1 MSQSLGLGG
10 ERRYSVPSNP
20 LLHDPRHMHS
30 EDLHAW
36 SIYRQNLNS
45 DFTDSA
51 LGSTDKSPLPYGN
64 FQLRDTTV
72 QSILS
77 HPRYGPKY
85 IQRLATGIPDHDRT
99 VTYPL
104 FVSIARPRCSPYSGY
119 LETHAMNR
127 ENARRS
133 ASRAISALGSNM
145 YTYLKFGLPRVFPP
159 NHNGSQRSGTPKPKT
174 SIGSGMK
181 PTPRIHRQ
189 SRGVR
194 ETSSGYDSSDNETS
208 TNYKYS
214 RKYRSDP
221 DFRMQNIHPSLQPHG
236 QGVPLVAMQQAGLR
250 EPRWTSS
257 RHKSVSEAN
266 LLGIDA
272 RPQRSVYSQ
281 RRNSVA
287 DYVPDNDHQSYLMP
301 SSHLGG
307 RMSKAGSHMSIAQS
321 RKHSTL
327 RPGDHL
333 DGYAHSA
340 YIYPNYYQDLHGTIG
355 LTSSD
360 VFGFLRMDW
369 LGATW
374 GSWPVCLAC
383 GPHRRLNLFIWE
395 SYVQQW
401 TSYGGYD
408 DGFDLIPFQSRWAK
422 YCPSSGKNATEINL
436 EITSPENKSALLVS
450 GLSFEVKSG
459 EILAVLATAQQEA
472 TGLLD
477 VLAGV
482 RKKLS
487 GDIVL
492 NGQPVASSTL
502 RKVAAYVRKDTS
514 LCPSMTVE
522 HTLRFHAALRRP
534 RQNQHQ
540 VKMDDRDRINLL
552 IEELG
557 LEQVRDTNV
566 ARLTRSEIRRLN
578 VACQLLLDTAVL
590 ILDQPTKEMDIFD
603 TFFLVE
609 YLRNWA
615 STGRVVIMSL
625 HPPTYEI
632 FAMLTKVVLIS
643 AGRTMFSGYRRDML
657 PYFASIDYPCPA
669 FKNPS
674 DYYLDLV
681 TLDDLSAAAM
691 LESSGRIE
699 ALASVFAGAQSPP
712 EPPPPVPLPVP
723 IARPNVFVQA
733 FALVEKSLVFTQMTM
748 LSNVVTRVLIAA
760 IMSLITGT
768 IFWDLPT
775 TDAKL
780 TQNDRIGFHYSVMC
794 LAMCPLLLWLSVREA
809 SSMRRHV
816 ERDVAVPLYSRAV
829 FMLYDQFLELW
840 SAVLTWLAYLVP
852 SYAMSGLYAQTP
864 GSFDGFYIYLGYTAL
879 YLIAIQMLFRAVVF
893 LVPMEKTAAIIGG
906 FCLLLSTLVNGA
918 MLHQQDLPQY
928 WRWLEYVS
936 PSRWTLPEILQKEMS
951 ETALKTSISKEMR
964 CTNKQ
969 RYQDIIVQSPCPPPN
984 GTQVLSNFEYL
995 RGDKTWEWTEESFLV
1010 ALAIF
1015 YAVFAFIAILA
1026 FGIGFWRPFKTGALD
1041 GRPTAPYPKAA
1052 TGQTYRSALG
1062 SNMYTYL
1069 KFGLPRVF
1077 PPNHNGSQRSGT
1089 PKPKTSIGSG
1099 MKPAPRIHRQSRGV
1113 RETSSGYDSSDNETS
1128 TNYKYSRKYR
1138 SDPDF
1143 RMQNIHPSLQP
1154 HGQGVPLVAM
1164 QQAGLREPRWTSSR
1178 HKSVSEANL
1187 LGIDARPQRSVYSQR
1202 RNSVADYVPDN
1213 DHQSYLMPSS
1223 HLGGRMS
1230 KAGSHMS
1237 IAQSRKHST
1246 LRPGDHLDG
1255 YAHSA
1260 YIYPNYY
1267 QDLHGT
1273 IGLTSSDVFG
1283 FLRMDWLGATWGS
1296 PPPTDCKNKHKS
1308 HKPKYHHHHTTL
1320 MRFELD
1326 FILRVTQPFTMLPD
1340 VNSLEITSPEN
1351 KSALLVSGLSFEVKS
1366 GEILAV
1372 LATAQQEATGLL
1384 DVLAGVRKKLSGDIV
1399 LNGQPVAS
1407 STLRKVA
1414 AYVRKDTSLCP
1425 SMTVEHTLRFHA
1437 ALRRPRQNQHQVKMD
1452 DRDRI
1457 NLLIEELGL
1466 EQVRDTNVARLTR
1479 SEIRRL
1485 NVACQLLLDTA
1496 VLILDQPTKEMD
1508 IFDTFFLVEYL
1519 RNWASTG
1526 RVVIMS
1532 LHPPTYEIFAMLT
1545 KVVLISAGRTMFS
1558 GYRRDMLPYFASID
1572 YPCPAFK
1579 NPSDYY
1585 LDLVTLDDL
1594 SAAAMLESSGRIEAL
1609 ASVFA
1614 GAQSPPEPPPPVP
1627 LPVPIARPNVFVQAF
1642 ALVEKSLVF
1651 TQMTMLSNV
1660 VTRVLIAAIMSLI
1673 TGTIFWDLPTTDAK
1687 LTQNDR
1693 IGFHYS
1699 VMCLAMCPLL
1709 LWLSVREASSMRR
1722 HVERDVA
1729 VPLYSRAVFMLYDQF
1744 LELWS
1749 AVLTWLAYL
1758 VPSYAMSGLYAQT
1771 PGSFD
1776 GFYIYL
1782 GYTALYLIAIQ
1793 MLFRAVVFLV
1803 PMEKTAAIIGGFC
1816 LLLSTLV
1823 NGAMLHQ
1830 QDLPQ
1835 YWRWLEYVSPSR
1847 WTLPEILQKEM
1858 SETALKT
1865 SISKEMRCTN
1875 KQRYQDIIVQSP
1887 CPPPN
1892 GTQVLSNFEYLR
1904 GDKTWEWTEESFL
1917 VALAIFY
1924 AVFAFIA
1931 ILAFV
1936 CDCTKYV
1943 RRKERHSMKGHKVTV
1958 NTP

>member
-1 MSQSLGLGG
+1 MMSQSLGLGG

-77 HPRYGPKY
+77 HPRYGPK
-85 IQRLATGIPDHDRT
+85 
-99 VTYPL
+99 
-104 FVSIARPRCSPYSGY
+104 
-119 LETHAMNR
+119 
-127 ENARRS
+127 
-133 ASRAISALGSNM
+133 SALGSNM

-221 DFRMQNIHPSLQPHG
+221 DFRMQNIHPSLQVNT
-236 QGVPLVAMQQAGLR
+236 GVPLVAMQQAGLR

-340 YIYPNYYQDLHGTIG
+340 YIYPNYY
-355 LTSSD
+355 
-360 VFGFLRMDW
+360 
-369 LGATW
+369 
-374 GSWPVCLAC
+374 
-383 GPHRRLNLFIWE
+383 
-395 SYVQQW
+395 
-401 TSYGGYD
+401 
-408 DGFDLIPFQSRWAK
+408 
-422 YCPSSGKNATEINL
+422 
-436 EITSPENKSALLVS
+436 
-450 GLSFEVKSG
+450 
-459 EILAVLATAQQEA
+459 
-472 TGLLD
+472 
-477 VLAGV
+477 
-482 RKKLS
+482 
-487 GDIVL
+487 
-492 NGQPVASSTL
+492 
-502 RKVAAYVRKDTS
+502 
-514 LCPSMTVE
+514 
-522 HTLRFHAALRRP
+522 
-534 RQNQHQ
+534 
-540 VKMDDRDRINLL
+540 
-552 IEELG
+552 
-557 LEQVRDTNV
+557 
-566 ARLTRSEIRRLN
+566 
-578 VACQLLLDTAVL
+578 
-590 ILDQPTKEMDIFD
+590 
-603 TFFLVE
+603 
-609 YLRNWA
+609 
-615 STGRVVIMSL
+615 
-625 HPPTYEI
+625 
-632 FAMLTKVVLIS
+632 
-643 AGRTMFSGYRRDML
+643 
-657 PYFASIDYPCPA
+657 
-669 FKNPS
+669 
-674 DYYLDLV
+674 
-681 TLDDLSAAAM
+681 
-691 LESSGRIE
+691 
-699 ALASVFAGAQSPP
+699 
-712 EPPPPVPLPVP
+712 
-723 IARPNVFVQA
+723 
-733 FALVEKSLVFTQMTM
+733 
-748 LSNVVTRVLIAA
+748 
-760 IMSLITGT
+760 
-768 IFWDLPT
+768 
-775 TDAKL
+775 
-780 TQNDRIGFHYSVMC
+780 
-794 LAMCPLLLWLSVREA
+794 
-809 SSMRRHV
+809 
-816 ERDVAVPLYSRAV
+816 
-829 FMLYDQFLELW
+829 
-840 SAVLTWLAYLVP
+840 
-852 SYAMSGLYAQTP
+852 
-864 GSFDGFYIYLGYTAL
+864 
-879 YLIAIQMLFRAVVF
+879 
-893 LVPMEKTAAIIGG
+893 
-906 FCLLLSTLVNGA
+906 
-918 MLHQQDLPQY
+918 
-928 WRWLEYVS
+928 
-936 PSRWTLPEILQKEMS
+936 
-951 ETALKTSISKEMR
+951 
-964 CTNKQ
+964 
-969 RYQDIIVQSPCPPPN
+969 
-984 GTQVLSNFEYL
+984 
-995 RGDKTWEWTEESFLV
+995 
-1010 ALAIF
+1010 
-1015 YAVFAFIAILA
+1015 
-1026 FGIGFWRPFKTGALD
+1026 
-1041 GRPTAPYPKAA
+1041 
-1052 TGQTYRSALG
+1052 
-1062 SNMYTYL
+1062 
-1069 KFGLPRVF
+1069 
-1077 PPNHNGSQRSGT
+1077 
-1089 PKPKTSIGSG
+1089 
-1099 MKPAPRIHRQSRGV
+1099 
-1113 RETSSGYDSSDNETS
+1113 
-1128 TNYKYSRKYR
+1128 
-1138 SDPDF
+1138 
-1143 RMQNIHPSLQP
+1143 
-1154 HGQGVPLVAM
+1154 
-1164 QQAGLREPRWTSSR
+1164 
-1178 HKSVSEANL
+1178 
-1187 LGIDARPQRSVYSQR
+1187 
-1202 RNSVADYVPDN
+1202 
-1213 DHQSYLMPSS
+1213 
-1223 HLGGRMS
+1223 
-1230 KAGSHMS
+1230 
-1237 IAQSRKHST
+1237 
-1246 LRPGDHLDG
+1246 
-1255 YAHSA
+1255 
-1260 YIYPNYY
+1260 
-1267 QDLHGT
+1267 
-1273 IGLTSSDVFG
+1273 
-1283 FLRMDWLGATWGS
+1283 
-1296 PPPTDCKNKHKS
+1296 
-1308 HKPKYHHHHTTL
+1308 
-1320 MRFELD
+1320 
-1326 FILRVTQPFTMLPD
+1326 